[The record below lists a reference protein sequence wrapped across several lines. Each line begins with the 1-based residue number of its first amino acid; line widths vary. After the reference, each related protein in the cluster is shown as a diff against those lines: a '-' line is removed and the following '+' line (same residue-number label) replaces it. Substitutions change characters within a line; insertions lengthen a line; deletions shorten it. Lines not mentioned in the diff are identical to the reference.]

1 MRRVLASVALT
12 GLTVLLSASCL
23 AGPLVS
29 RVSIANRSDGRGFVV
44 RLHTDG
50 VVKAFSLPKK
60 LANREFEIVL
70 FDANVSSSYIRP
82 RDATPLSSF
91 NLVRRD
97 TRLSF
102 RFELDGDYEISVYR
116 DRSSTDILVGLVRAE
131 GPVVAETPRGP
142 SRESRERW
150 ALDTII
156 IDAGH
161 GGKDPGTMGNGYKE
175 KDIALAVAK
184 KLGKMLEDELGVNVV
199 YTRSDDTFI
208 DLGVRGR
215 IANKAG
221 GKLFLSIHVNAA
233 PYSKTA
239 HGTETYFLGLRKSAQ
254 ARAVADRENSVI
266 KLEDNPGQYKEID
279 ENRLIQLALVQ
290 SGYMH
295 QSELLASSIQQEFEK
310 HSRRTNRGVKQ
321 DVFQVL
327 WEASMPAVLIELGF
341 ITNRQ
346 EAKYLASSSG
356 QTELA
361 SGIMRAVK
369 SYKKDYERNLELVGK

>member
-1 MRRVLASVALT
+1 MRRVLASVVMT
-12 GLTVLLSASCL
+12 GFAVLLSASCL

-29 RVSIANRSDGRGFVV
+29 RVSIANRSDGKGFVV

-60 LANREFEIVL
+60 LADREFEVVL
-70 FDANVSSSYIRP
+70 FDVNVSSSYIRP
-82 RDATPLSSF
+82 RTSTPLSSF
-91 NLVRRD
+91 NLIKRD
-97 TRLSF
+97 SRLSF
-102 RFELDGDYEISVYR
+102 KFELDGEYEISVYR
-116 DRSSTDILVGLVRAE
+116 DRSSTDILVGLVRTSNS
-131 GPVVAETPRGP
+131 VVSGVPRGP

-161 GGKDPGTMGNGYKE
+161 GGRDPGTMGHGYRE

-184 KLGKMLEDELGVNVV
+184 KVGKMLESELGVDVV

-208 DLGVRGR
+208 DLGERGR

-221 GKLFLSIHVNAA
+221 GKLFISIHVNAA

-239 HGTETYFLGLRKSAQ
+239 HGTETYFLGLRKTAQ
-254 ARAVADRENSVI
+254 ARAVAERENSVI
-266 KLEDNPGQYKEID
+266 KLEDNPGQYKEIN

-295 QSELLASSIQQEFEK
+295 QSELVAANIQKEFEG
-310 HSRRTNRGVKQ
+310 HARRSNRGVKQ

-327 WEASMPAVLIELGF
+327 WEASMPAVLVELGF

-346 EAKYLASSSG
+346 EAKYLSSDAG

-361 SGIMRAVK
+361 TGILRAVRE
-369 SYKKDYERNLELVGK
+369 YKKDYERNLELVGK